1 VLVDGFQ
8 IEHLARDSHPPL
20 ASLALAMPAEGKPDC
35 GESRRSQSV
44 GESYKHAALVK
55 ISGDAVSLNHRP
67 GRILP
72 VRLMDDSFQEE
83 SVY

>member
-1 VLVDGFQ
+1 MN
-8 IEHLARDSHPPL
+8 IRNSCRARQGYP
-20 ASLALAMPAEGKPDC
+20 
-35 GESRRSQSV
+35 SV

-72 VRLMDDSFQEE
+72 VRLMDDSFQDE